1 MQIIDLSHP
10 ICNDMPVY
18 PGTESPII
26 KQETSLE
33 KDGFIEK
40 TIHMSS
46 HTGTHID
53 SPAHISKAGKSLDS
67 FDVKYFV
74 GKGVVLNFCEINGS
88 IININD
94 LLPFEEIIASV
105 EFLLINIGWSRF
117 WGKKQYFSNYP
128 VLSIKSVEWITT
140 NFKLKG
146 LGIDAISVDR
156 ENSSIFPVHR
166 TLLKKEIIVIE
177 NLANLEQLGTTTF
190 LFNCFPLKIENAD
203 GSPIRAVA
211 FLD

>member
-1 MQIIDLSHP
+1 
-10 ICNDMPVY
+10 MPVY

-53 SPAHISKAGKSLDS
+53 SPAHIIKAGKSLDS
-67 FDVKYFV
+67 FDVKYFA
-74 GKGVVLNFCEINGS
+74 GRGAVLNFCEINGS

-117 WGKKQYFSNYP
+117 WGKKQYFINYP

-166 TLLKKEIIVIE
+166 TILKKEIIVIE
-177 NLANLEQLGTTTF
+177 NLANLEQLGTATF
-190 LFNCFPLKIENAD
+190 LFSCFPLKIENAD